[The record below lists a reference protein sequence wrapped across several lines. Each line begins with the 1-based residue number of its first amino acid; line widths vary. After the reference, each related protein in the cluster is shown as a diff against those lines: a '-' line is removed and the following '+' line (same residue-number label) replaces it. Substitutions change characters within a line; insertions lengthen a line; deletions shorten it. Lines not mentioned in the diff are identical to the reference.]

1 MSLYKVFRG
10 LASVVY
16 HLLFRIKIVGI
27 ENIPDGPCVVCANH
41 KSNFDPPLL
50 AVCLPV
56 PVRFMAKEELFKNK
70 LFGKILLSFGAFP
83 VKRGK
88 GDVGALRSAIK
99 MLESGE
105 KVAIFPEGTRSKK
118 DYLKKGKKG
127 AVLIAVK
134 AGVNIIPVGISGG
147 YRLFEKMTVTIGKE
161 ISLDEYFENDATT
174 EDFQEIT
181 DTKIMP
187 EIAAL
192 AGVKTYENRNS

>member
-1 MSLYKVFRG
+1 M
-10 LASVVY
+10 
-16 HLLFRIKIVGI
+16 
-27 ENIPDGPCVVCANH
+27 
-41 KSNFDPPLL
+41 
-50 AVCLPV
+50 PV